1 MTTADP
7 KSGATSLSKSLRYK
21 RSLINELLILIA
33 IFLLSCTTTVPATII
48 LRNKEILRGSA
59 TGSLGSDAVF
69 SVKNVDGLSCQGKL
83 FVPLSDTATDGT
95 IECNDKRKGRFN
107 VTGKKTSWSGEGK
120 LDDGSRFFL
129 SIGR

>member
-7 KSGATSLSKSLRYK
+7 KSGATSLAKSPRYK
-21 RSLINELLILIA
+21 RSLINGLPILIA
-33 IFLLSCTTTVPATII
+33 IVLLSCSTSVPATII
-48 LRNKEILRGSA
+48 LRNKEVLRGSA

-69 SVKNVDGLSCQGKL
+69 SVKNVDGLSCQGRM
-83 FVPLSDTATDGT
+83 FVPLSDTTTDGT
-95 IECNDKRKGRFN
+95 IECNDKRKGHFIVN
-107 VTGKKTSWSGEGK
+107 GKKASWSGEGK